1 MRIEKKLHFALFY
14 VIFYISIHFPSFF
27 LSVQPGYAESLWAE
41 TSDGRKIH
49 IFFIKGDETKKRKFP
64 VVLCHG
70 IGAQGSFWYFDDNSL
85 AHYLAKEGFDVFV
98 PDLRGVGKT
107 DGSFNF
113 FFEDYIKDVSAVLKK
128 VMLFE
133 GVSKAHWVG
142 HSMGGMVIY
151 LTASRKPELMKHIA
165 SFTAV
170 SSPYKI
176 WAPFELW
183 RLVRKNIKSL
193 LFFLRR
199 VDKVPFFLLSRIFY
213 LIYPVAESLRGIG
226 GIINLEYFIWNI
238 ENLDENERR
247 EAMLATG
254 SISSRVLE
262 KFIKVG
268 LGFETFNFYLENLT
282 PPSLF
287 LVGVK
292 DFLATPPTVKLAYL
306 RAGASEKSFKLA
318 GQGEGFDGD
327 YGHVDIAIGKKAKKD
342 VFPIILSHL
351 YKAEGVEEKNAEEEM
366 EKEEGQNEKNQVME
380 EEEKQKQKESR
391 EKKKGK
397 QEGNNDEGLKKHV
410 SRRSDYSFL
419 LVQDF
424 GLVSDVWEDFS
435 HALEEKRI
443 SFFFKEKIISEED
456 IESAIDE
463 FCSSYTSFFN
473 TGVFHGFAGVVAM
486 KLKEN
491 CLDAVFLIGVPI
503 KNISSFY
510 RFFLENGGNMP
521 QGIISRVIANSDK
534 LGKQIKI
541 MKFYPFGENVDDILS
556 ARFIIGEKQN
566 IFYVASTGDRAV
578 YWWDVGEFMRLKKVY
593 GFQGSFFLISSVN
606 LQDELSHLGLILGDG
621 ARKFVIPFVISSV
634 LGKLKK

>member
-1 MRIEKKLHFALFY
+1 MRIEKKHFALFY
-14 VIFYISIHFPSFF
+14 TTFFSIVIHFS
-27 LSVQPGYAESLWAE
+27 SVQLGYTESLWAE

-64 VVLCHG
+64 VILCHG

-107 DGSFNF
+107 DGSFDF

-133 GVSKAHWVG
+133 GVSKAHWIG

-268 LGFETFNFYLENLT
+268 LGFENFNFYLEHLT

-287 LVGVK
+287 IVGVK

-306 RAGASEKSFKLA
+306 RAGASQKYFKLA

-342 VFPIILSHL
+342 IFPIILSHL
-351 YKAEGVEEKNAEEEM
+351 YKAEGVEGKNEEEI
-366 EKEEGQNEKNQVME
+366 EKEEKQNEGDQVI
-380 EEEKQKQKESR
+380 EEEKQKQEESR
-391 EKKKGK
+391 VKKGRGK
-397 QEGNNDEGLKKHV
+397 EEGNNDEGLKKHV
-410 SRRSDYSFL
+410 FRRSDYSFL

-424 GLVSDVWEDFS
+424 GLTSDVWRDFS
-435 HALEEKRI
+435 HALEERRV

-473 TGVFHGFAGVVAM
+473 IGVFHGFAGAVAM

-491 CLDAVFLIGVPI
+491 CFDAVFLIGVPI

-510 RFFLENGGNMP
+510 RFFLENGGDMP
-521 QGIISRVIANSDK
+521 QGIISRVISNSDEP
-534 LGKQIKI
+534 GKQIKI
-541 MKFYPFGENVDDILS
+541 TKFSQFGKNVDDILS

-593 GFQGSFFLISSVN
+593 GFRGSFFLISSVN

-621 ARKFVIPFVISSV
+621 ARKFVVPFVISAV
-634 LGKLKK
+634 FKMLEK